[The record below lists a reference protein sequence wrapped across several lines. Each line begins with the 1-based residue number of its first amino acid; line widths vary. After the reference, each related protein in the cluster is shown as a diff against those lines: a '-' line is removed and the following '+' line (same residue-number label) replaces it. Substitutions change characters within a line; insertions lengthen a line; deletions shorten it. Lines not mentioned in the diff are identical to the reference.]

1 MDAFTLV
8 ASLTLDTQSFE
19 AKFKEVE
26 GTMNSPD
33 TTGKFTAWGQTV
45 GNLAADAIKA
55 SVGAA
60 IDFVKSSVETGMNFD
75 YQMGKVYAI
84 MQGQGDLTKE
94 QMDDMRNAALEM
106 GRTTVFTAEQAAQ
119 ALTFMAQ
126 AGWNSDQAIE
136 ALPGLLQ
143 LAASGGTDLGETASI
158 VTNAMNAFGLK
169 ADQAG
174 HFADLLAVAAS
185 SADTN
190 VALMGETF
198 KYVAAN
204 AGTMNISAEDIA
216 HSIGLIANSGIKG
229 SQAGT
234 ALSRILTRIATDAGA
249 SKDTLGA
256 LGIITEQLGVE
267 VYDSEHHFRD
277 WGDIL
282 TETREKWQGL
292 TDDQEKMNFAKQIAG
307 QYGLAAWNALMNAS
321 VEDVNE
327 LQSQIDNAE
336 GRAALMSDTMLDN
349 LKGDL
354 TLMNSAIDGLK
365 IMVSDSFTGQLRTF
379 VDNFTEEVGRMGE
392 AFDEGGLSG
401 MFINLTDWIIGGITD
416 TLSNP
421 NITQEGAN
429 DFGKALGDFVGN
441 LIAELVTNGST
452 IVGGLFE
459 AGLNL
464 AAGIVDGLFA
474 GLFGTGSDSI
484 WGFMQNAEDERNDMI
499 SDANKTAAE
508 AQGIVGYMQS
518 LVDEYGEAAKQS
530 GEWASSLERLE
541 KLIPGITGKIQ
552 EEGQALGETTKSMS
566 EYIEQHRQQAIA
578 EAARKYTENL
588 QAKYEEAQVNLGKAQ
603 INMEVARY
611 QQDEVVRQAI
621 ELYTST
627 RNRFNT
633 EKGGVWENYHYDP
646 MAWMTDEEVAAA
658 ISSGQ
663 FGISELEDAILN
675 YVNELNASD
684 LASYAEGLF
693 DAYETA
699 QKEYNENANQIG
711 TLTNAASELQ
721 SQLSVASA
729 AAQRMAEQMA
739 SFTVPSFGGGEDG
752 AHAIGSPYIPYDNYH
767 AVLHRGEQ
775 VLTATQARMLRA
787 GGGGSASSAE
797 IAAAVRSAVLD
808 LTMELN
814 GQTVGRVFGD
824 ATTRRVSGN
833 MTQMTRR
840 HQYGYGG

>member
-8 ASLTLDTQSFE
+8 AKLTLDSSTFE

-26 GTMNSPD
+26 GTMNSPE

-45 GNLAADAIKA
+45 GNLAAEAIKA

-60 IDFVKSSVETGMNFD
+60 IEFVKSSVETGINFD
-75 YQMGKVYAI
+75 AQMSKVYAI
-84 MQGQGDLTKE
+84 MQGQGNLTQE
-94 QMDDMRNAALEM
+94 QMDALRDTAMEM
-106 GRTTVFTAEQAAQ
+106 GRTTKFTAEEAAE
-119 ALTFMAQ
+119 ALAYMAQ
-126 AGWNSDQAIE
+126 AGWSTDEAISG
-136 ALPGLLQ
+136 LPGLLQ

-158 VTNAMNAFGLK
+158 VTNALNAFGLK
-169 ADQAG
+169 ATDAG

-282 TETREKWQGL
+282 TETRKKWQGL

-379 VDNFTEEVGRMGE
+379 VSTFTEEVGKMGE

-401 MFINLTDWIIGGITD
+401 MFLNLTDWIIGGITD

-421 NITQEGAN
+421 EITVEGAN
-429 DFGKALGDFVGN
+429 DFGEALGQFVGN
-441 LIAELVTNGST
+441 LVAKLVTSAPTVIKGLYEAGMNLA
-452 IVGGLFE
+452 GGLVE
-459 AGLNL
+459 
-464 AAGIVDGLFA
+464 GLFA
-474 GLFGTGSDSI
+474 GLFGTGDNTVY
-484 WGFMQNAEDERNDMI
+484 GFMQNAEDERNDLI
-499 SDANKTAAE
+499 TDANKTAAE
-508 AQGIVGYMQS
+508 AQGIVSYMQS
-518 LVDEYGEAAKQS
+518 LVSEYGEAASQS
-530 GEWASSLERLE
+530 GEWADALDRLE
-541 KLIPGITGKIQ
+541 QLIPGITGKIK
-552 EEGQALGETTKSMS
+552 EEGQALDNTTKSMS
-566 EYIEQHRQQAIA
+566 DYIEQHRQQAIA
-578 EAARKYTENL
+578 EAAQKYTENL
-588 QAKYEEAQVNLGKAQ
+588 QKKYEEAQVQLGQ
-603 INMEVARY
+603 SQVNMEVAKY
-611 QQDEVVRQAI
+611 QQNEAVRQMI

-627 RNRFNT
+627 RSRFNT
-633 EKGGVWENYHYDP
+633 EKGGRWENYYNDLFSG
-646 MAWMTDEEVAAA
+646 MTTEEIVADIANDEH
-658 ISSGQ
+658 
-663 FGISELEDAILN
+663 GIEDLQDAIKH
-675 YVNELNASD
+675 YADELNASNV
-684 LASYAEGLF
+684 AAAAEGVLK
-693 DAYETA
+693 AYETA
-699 QKEYNENANQIG
+699 QKEYEDNANQIG

-721 SQLSVASA
+721 GQLSVASA

-752 AHAIGSPYIPYDNYH
+752 NHAIGSPYIPYDNYH
-767 AVLHRGEQ
+767 AILHRGET

-824 ATTRRVSGN
+824 ATTRRVSNN
-833 MTQMTRR
+833 MSQMTRR

>member
-8 ASLTLDTQSFE
+8 AKLTLDSDSFN
-19 AKFKEVE
+19 AKLKEVE
-26 GTMNSPD
+26 GTMNSEE
-33 TTGKFTAWGQTV
+33 TTGAFSKWGVTV

-60 IDFVKSSVETGMNFD
+60 IDFVKSSIETGMNFD
-75 YQMGKVYAI
+75 AQMSKVYAI
-84 MQGQGDLTKE
+84 MQGQGEVSQE
-94 QMDDMRNAALEM
+94 QMDALRNTAMEM
-106 GRTTVFTAEQAAQ
+106 GRTTKFTAEEAAE
-119 ALTFMAQ
+119 ALAYMAQ
-126 AGWNSDQAIE
+126 AGWSTDEAISG
-136 ALPGLLQ
+136 LPGLLQ

-158 VTNAMNAFGLK
+158 VTNALNAFGLK
-169 ADQAG
+169 ATDAG

-282 TETREKWQGL
+282 TETRKKWQGL

-365 IMVSDSFTGQLRTF
+365 IMVSDEYTGKLRGF
-379 VDNFTEEVGRMGE
+379 VSTFTEEIGKMGE
-392 AFDEGGLSG
+392 AFNEGGLAG
-401 MFINLTDWIIGGITD
+401 MFTNLTDWIIDGITTSLKD
-416 TLSNP
+416 P
-421 NITQEGAN
+421 NITRFGAEG
-429 DFGKALGDFVGN
+429 FGEALGEFVGH
-441 LIAELVTNGST
+441 LISKLVSSAPTVMS
-452 IVGGLFE
+452 GLFT
-459 AGLNL
+459 AGVNL
-464 AAGIVDGLFA
+464 AGGIVQGLFA
-474 GLFGTGSDSI
+474 GLFGTGDDSMTKYI
-484 WGFMQNAEDERNDMI
+484 EMLAEQEDEAVQ
-499 SDANKTAAE
+499 DAMDTSIK
-508 AQGIVGYMQS
+508 AQGIVKYMDDLVAKYGDAATDTKEWADAMDRLKGLLPDVTTVIGDQS
-518 LVDEYGEAAKQS
+518 QSVSDMTGNLKEFINLTRNNAIEAARNKTLNDLRQKYMDTEVELGVAQQGIIDAQNTKTAAGDAIIDLLKS
-530 GEWASSLERLE
+530 RYGDLFTADSEAAYRGMMERGEF
-541 KLIPGITGKIQ
+541 GKIKNELYAAADQ
-552 EEGQALGETTKSMS
+552 LELPKGFVDGLITSYEDSAKAATENAGKVEELSSAADSLSAQL
-566 EYIEQHRQQAIA
+566 RVA
-578 EAARKYTENL
+578 EAA
-588 QAKYEEAQVNLGKAQ
+588 AAHAAQVLGS
-603 INMEVARY
+603 M
-611 QQDEVVRQAI
+611 
-621 ELYTST
+621 
-627 RNRFNT
+627 
-633 EKGGVWENYHYDP
+633 
-646 MAWMTDEEVAAA
+646 
-658 ISSGQ
+658 SGL
-663 FGISELEDAILN
+663 GPA
-675 YVNELNASD
+675 
-684 LASYAEGLF
+684 
-693 DAYETA
+693 
-699 QKEYNENANQIG
+699 
-711 TLTNAASELQ
+711 
-721 SQLSVASA
+721 
-729 AAQRMAEQMA
+729 
-739 SFTVPSFGGGEDG
+739 DG

-767 AVLHRGEQ
+767 AILHRGET

-787 GGGGSASSAE
+787 GGGGSANSAAE

-824 ATTRRVSGN
+824 ATTRQVSNN
-833 MTQMTRR
+833 MSQMTRR